1 MPQDVE
7 ISSFDLRYEGCRMRH
22 DGAERAILSSIL
34 EHGIREPLEG
44 VDTKG
49 VRILLNGFKRYRC
62 ALKLG
67 IGMVP
72 YSSLGDDEAF
82 GIIQLIR
89 ISNSKTLSILEQA
102 MLIDELRNVYK
113 MTVSDIAERLE
124 KSRAWVSMRT
134 GLMDEMSEG
143 VKSSIL
149 NGKFPAYAYMY
160 TLRQF
165 IRMNCIKDLEIDRF
179 VSFVSGKNLSIRDI
193 ERLAHGYFKG
203 PQEFREQIMEGNIT
217 WGLSRMKELSRHTTG
232 DSSELERGML
242 RDLEIT
248 QKYMHRVIYKSSDA
262 RLKSNSFYAQANL
275 LTGGIL
281 SQIDIFSKAMRN
293 FYDRSGQA

>member
-34 EHGIREPLEG
+34 EHGILEPLEG
-44 VDTKG
+44 VDTEG
-49 VRILLNGFKRYRC
+49 GRILLNGFKRYRC

-72 YSSLGDDEAF
+72 YYSLGDDEAF

-89 ISNSKTLSILEQA
+89 ISNSRALSILEQA

-143 VKSSIL
+143 VKRSIF

-165 IRMNCIKDLEIDRF
+165 IRMNGINNDEIDRF
-179 VSFVSGKNLSIRDI
+179 VSSVSGKDLSIRDI
-193 ERLAHGYFKG
+193 ERIAHGYFKG
-203 PQEFREQIMEGNIT
+203 PPELREQIRDGNIT
-217 WGLSRMKELSRHTTG
+217 WGLSRMKELSRHTG
-232 DSSELERGML
+232 DCSELERGML

-248 QKYMHRVIYKSSDA
+248 QKYMHRFTYTFLYVRFTFISYSCFVS
-262 RLKSNSFYAQANL
+262 RLAI
-275 LTGGIL
+275 GIL
-281 SQIDIFSKAMRN
+281 SQIDIFSRVMRD

>member
-34 EHGIREPLEG
+34 EHGIHEPLEG

-49 VRILLNGFKRYRC
+49 GRILLNGFKRYRC

-67 IGMVP
+67 ISMVP

-89 ISNSKTLSILEQA
+89 ISNSRALSILEQA

-143 VKSSIL
+143 VKMSIF

-165 IRMNCIKDLEIDRF
+165 IRMNCINNDEIDRF

-217 WGLSRMKELSRHTTG
+217 WGLSRMKELSRHTG
-232 DSSELERGML
+232 DCSELERGML

-248 QKYMHRVIYKSSDA
+248 QKYMHRVTYKGKDA
-262 RLKSNSFYAQANL
+262 RFKSNSFYAQANL

-281 SQIDIFSKAMRN
+281 SQIDIFSRAMRD

>member
-34 EHGIREPLEG
+34 EHGIQEPLEG
-44 VDTKG
+44 VDTEG
-49 VRILLNGFKRYRC
+49 GRILLNGFKRYRC
-62 ALKLG
+62 AMKLG
-67 IGMVP
+67 ISVVP
-72 YSSLGDDEAF
+72 YHSLGDDEAF

-89 ISNSKTLSILEQA
+89 ISNSRTISILEQA

-143 VKSSIL
+143 VKRSIF

-165 IRMNCIKDLEIDRF
+165 IRMNGINNDEIDRF
-179 VSFVSGKNLSIRDI
+179 VSSVSGKDLSIRDI

-203 PQEFREQIMEGNIT
+203 PQEFREQVMEGNIT
-217 WGLSRMKELSRHTTG
+217 WGLSRMKELSRHTG
-232 DSSELERGML
+232 DCSELERGML

-248 QKYMHRVIYKSSDA
+248 QKYMHRVTYKGRDA
-262 RLKSNSFYAQANL
+262 RFKSNSFYAQANL

-281 SQIDIFSKAMRN
+281 SQIDIFSRVMRD

>member
-34 EHGIREPLEG
+34 EHGILEPLEG
-44 VDTKG
+44 VDTEG
-49 VRILLNGFKRYRC
+49 GRILLNGFKRYRC

-67 IGMVP
+67 ISMVP

-89 ISNSKTLSILEQA
+89 ISNSRALSILEQA

-143 VKSSIL
+143 VKSSIF

-165 IRMNCIKDLEIDRF
+165 IRMNCINNDEIDRF
-179 VSFVSGKNLSIRDI
+179 VSSVSGKDLSIRDI
-193 ERLAHGYFKG
+193 ERLAQGYFKG
-203 PQEFREQIMEGNIT
+203 PQEFREQIREGNIT
-217 WGLSRMKELSRHTTG
+217 WGLSRMKELSRHTG
-232 DSSELERGML
+232 DCSELERGML

-248 QKYMHRVIYKSSDA
+248 QKYMHRVTYKGRDA
-262 RLKSNSFYAQANL
+262 RFKSNSFYAQANL

-281 SQIDIFSKAMRN
+281 SQIDIFSRAMRD

>member
-34 EHGIREPLEG
+34 EHGIHEPLEG

-49 VRILLNGFKRYRC
+49 GRILLNGFKRYRC

-72 YSSLGDDEAF
+72 YFSLGDDEAF

-89 ISNSKTLSILEQA
+89 ISNSRALSILEQA

-134 GLMDEMSEG
+134 GLMDEMSDG
-143 VKSSIL
+143 VKSSIF

-165 IRMNCIKDLEIDRF
+165 IRMNRITNDEIDRF

-203 PQEFREQIMEGNIT
+203 PQEFRNRSWRAILPGVEPDEGAVT
-217 WGLSRMKELSRHTTG
+217 AYRRLR
-232 DSSELERGML
+232 ELERGML

-248 QKYMHRVIYKSSDA
+248 QKYMQGHIQGRDA
-262 RLKSNSFYAQANL
+262 RFKSNSFTPRPTSLQ
-275 LTGGIL
+275 GDL
-281 SQIDIFSKAMRN
+281 SQIDIFSR
-293 FYDRSGQA
+293 R

>member
-34 EHGIREPLEG
+34 EHGILEPLEG
-44 VDTKG
+44 VDTEG
-49 VRILLNGFKRYRC
+49 GRILLNGFKRYRC

-67 IGMVP
+67 ISMVP

-89 ISNSKTLSILEQA
+89 ISNSRALSILEQA

-143 VKSSIL
+143 VKSSIF

-165 IRMNCIKDLEIDRF
+165 IRMNCINNDEIDRF
-179 VSFVSGKNLSIRDI
+179 VSSVSGKDLSIRDI

-217 WGLSRMKELSRHTTG
+217 WGLSRMKELSRHTG
-232 DSSELERGML
+232 DCSELERGML

-248 QKYMHRVIYKSSDA
+248 QKYMHRVTYKGRDS
-262 RLKSNSFYAQANL
+262 RFKSNSFYAQANL

-281 SQIDIFSKAMRN
+281 SQIDIFSRAMRD

>member
-34 EHGIREPLEG
+34 EHGIHEPLEG
-44 VDTKG
+44 VDAKG

-89 ISNSKTLSILEQA
+89 ISNSRALSILEQA

-124 KSRAWVSMRT
+124 KSSAWVSMRT

-143 VKSSIL
+143 VKSSIF

-165 IRMNCIKDLEIDRF
+165 IRMNCITNDEIDRF
-179 VSFVSGKNLSIRDI
+179 VCSVSGKNLSIRDI

-217 WGLSRMKELSRHTTG
+217 WGLSRMKELSRHTG
-232 DSSELERGML
+232 DCSELERGML

-248 QKYMHRVIYKSSDA
+248 QKYMHRVTYKGRDA
-262 RLKSNSFYAQANL
+262 RFKSNSFYAQANL

-281 SQIDIFSKAMRN
+281 SQIDIFSRAMRD

>member
-34 EHGIREPLEG
+34 EHGIQEPLEG
-44 VDTKG
+44 VDTEG
-49 VRILLNGFKRYRC
+49 GRILLNGFKRYRC
-62 ALKLG
+62 AMKLG
-67 IGMVP
+67 ISVVP
-72 YSSLGDDEAF
+72 YHSLGDDEAF

-89 ISNSKTLSILEQA
+89 ISNSRTISILEQA

-143 VKSSIL
+143 VKRSIF

-160 TLRQF
+160 TLRPF
-165 IRMNCIKDLEIDRF
+165 IRMNGINNDEIDRF
-179 VSFVSGKNLSIRDI
+179 VSSVSGKDLSIRDI

-203 PQEFREQIMEGNIT
+203 PQEFREQIMGGNIT
-217 WGLSRMKELSRHTTG
+217 WGLSRMKELSRHTG
-232 DSSELERGML
+232 DCSELERGML

-248 QKYMHRVIYKSSDA
+248 QKYMHRVTYKGKDA
-262 RLKSNSFYAQANL
+262 RFKSNSFYAQANL

-281 SQIDIFSKAMRN
+281 SQIDIFSRAMRD

>member
-1 MPQDVE
+1 
-7 ISSFDLRYEGCRMRH
+7 MRH
-22 DGAERAILSSIL
+22 DGAERAIFSSIL

-89 ISNSKTLSILEQA
+89 ISNSRALSILEQA

-248 QKYMHRVIYKSSDA
+248 QKYMHRVIYKSRDA